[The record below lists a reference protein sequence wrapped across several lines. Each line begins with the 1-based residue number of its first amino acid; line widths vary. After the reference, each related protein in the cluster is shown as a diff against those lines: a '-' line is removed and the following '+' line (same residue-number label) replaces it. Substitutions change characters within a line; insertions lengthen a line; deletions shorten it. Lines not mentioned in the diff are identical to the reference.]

1 MTFPAM
7 RSALPCIL
15 LCLLAACGGGG
26 GGGDSSSAAGGGTG
40 TSANASSGSSAT
52 SSTASS
58 TATSMSSSSSA
69 TASSASST
77 ASSSAT
83 SAASSATSSKSSA
96 ASSASTASTGS
107 SRLIYEGVSLAGA
120 EFGSSIPGTYGTDYI
135 YPNSDEVNYFA
146 GKNMN
151 IVRVPFLWERL
162 QRSLNGD
169 LDTTE
174 LGRLDAI
181 VTAATAKKVYVIL
194 DPHNY
199 ARYNGNLIGSSAVT
213 QANYVDFWNKLSAHY
228 KSNGYVFFALMNE
241 PYGIDATVWL
251 NAANAAIAGIRS
263 QGAANLILV
272 PGISWTGAH
281 SWVSSGNSTTMLGI
295 KDSGN
300 NFAFEVHQYFDSD
313 SSGNSDTCS
322 SSTGSDRLSDF
333 TSWLKTNG
341 YKGFLGEFAGGNN
354 DTCKAAVTDALN
366 YMRTNSSVWIGW
378 TWWAAGP
385 WWGTYK
391 FTLEPTSSYTTDA
404 AQMSWLTPYL

>member
-1 MTFPAM
+1 MSFTAVKI
-7 RSALPCIL
+7 ALPGIL

-26 GGGDSSSAAGGGTG
+26 GSGGDSSSGGSNSTSTNVSSSSSLASSAATS
-40 TSANASSGSSAT
+40 TASSSSKSANSSASSGSSSAA
-52 SSTASS
+52 ASS
-58 TATSMSSSSSA
+58 TSSKISSSSS
-69 TASSASST
+69 ST
-77 ASSSAT
+77 STSSS
-83 SAASSATSSKSSA
+83 
-96 ASSASTASTGS
+96 S
-107 SRLIYEGVSLAGA
+107 SRLLYEGVSLAGA
-120 EFGSSIPGTYGTDYI
+120 EFGSSAGTYGADYT
-135 YPNSDEVNYFA
+135 YPNASEVSYFA
-146 GKNMN
+146 GKKMN

-162 QRSLNGD
+162 QHSLNGD
-169 LDTTE
+169 LDSTE

-181 VTAATAKKVYVIL
+181 VAAATAKKVYVIL

-199 ARYNGNLIGSSAVT
+199 ARYNGNLIGGTSVT

-228 KSNGYVFFALMNE
+228 KNNGYVFFALMNE
-241 PYGIDATVWL
+241 PYSIDATVWL

-263 QGAANLILV
+263 QGANNLILV

-281 SWVSSGNSTTMLGI
+281 SWISSGNSTTMLGV

-313 SSGNSDTCS
+313 SSGSSDTCS

-333 TSWLKTNG
+333 TNWLKTNG

-354 DTCKAAVTDALN
+354 STCQAAVTDALN

-385 WWGTYK
+385 WWGTYQ
-391 FTLEPTSSYTTDA
+391 FTLEPTNNYTTDA
-404 AQMSWLTPYL
+404 AQMAWLTPYL